1 MDKFSRT
8 TEIDTAGVLSA
19 IEEETPKKSRRG
31 NIIALVICVLVA
43 IFIWAYVVDT
53 NPEITSIEFS
63 NVEVAVQ
70 SDEYNVVLKTQVDIT
85 VSGTIS
91 DIVDINRSD
100 ISVYISTESI
110 NIEGTY
116 AVPIV
121 CKLATP
127 NENVEIESS
136 VSLVLI
142 QVTKK

>member
-1 MDKFSRT
+1 MQDLLCKSLKSGLFLGGNEFRLRIPFGT
-8 TEIDTAGVLSA
+8 PLTDQDGAAGKA
-19 IEEETPKKSRRG
+19 
-31 NIIALVICVLVA
+31 C
-43 IFIWAYVVDT
+43 F
-53 NPEITSIEFS
+53 
-63 NVEVAVQ
+63 AVQ